1 MSDSW
6 DERRR
11 AQEEGYFE
19 NLNKQAMARLAL
31 KRTQPA
37 RLSPVTGK
45 PLEQITIMG
54 TVVDRCVDS
63 GGIWLDNGELEQ
75 IISAAKDSKASLGDF
90 VGTLPTLK
98 PGSSAVT
105 EGLKSPV
112 SGEPMR
118 QEKVLG
124 ITVDRCVTSHG
135 IWLDARE
142 LERLVKSSHQSLS
155 SSIAEFF
162 SMVIGKK

>member
-1 MSDSW
+1 MNDSW

-37 RLSPVTGK
+37 RLSPITGK

-75 IISAAKDSKASLGDF
+75 IISAAKDSKASLRDF

-105 EGLKSPV
+105 EGLKSPL
-112 SGEPMR
+112 SGEAMH

-124 ITVDRCVTSHG
+124 ITVDRCPTSQG